1 MAQKKAM
8 QVYPEISCS
17 LSSIQREDDMGNT
30 SMYGV
35 KAIKLFS
42 FSLTLRAN
50 KFSARF

>member
-30 SMYGV
+30 SVYGV
-35 KAIKLFS
+35 KAIKLF
-42 FSLTLRAN
+42 FFLTDAQS
-50 KFSARF
+50 K